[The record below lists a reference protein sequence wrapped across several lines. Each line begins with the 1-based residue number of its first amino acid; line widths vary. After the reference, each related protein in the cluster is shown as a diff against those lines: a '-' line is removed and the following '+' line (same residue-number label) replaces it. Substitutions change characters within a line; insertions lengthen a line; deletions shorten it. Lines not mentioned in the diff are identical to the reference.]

1 MVTSSAARSRTG
13 SSSVATSRTSS
24 RRANSRSAV
33 EDTAQYSPIN
43 LASESPGANSNADS
57 DVDMLDEEEGPAKRW
72 FKEVLIDE
80 PGGFDRTGYEFLDSI
95 VDKVLEEE
103 VDENGLGYRVRF
115 RDRHEGTVSFDKLL
129 ELDNGKEALEKQAAG
144 LNSESDFEQLA
155 EPESE
160 SSEEEEMAKPRRTR
174 ARLSRGKA
182 VTNFSSIQLSE
193 SDSDDEVITR
203 KSTRGRSSRG
213 RPQPSRKSKRRRD
226 DSSEEQEEES
236 EEEDSSRRRSGRR
249 PAPRNQDFGQSRL
262 SFAKHNGRTRSN
274 RMEPSDD
281 EIEDDEESSDDAI
294 NLLRSD
300 VVPRRK
306 RRKLHQLETV
316 NSRSRKNAK
325 PIQEATRR
333 SGRETRHQYN
343 MEEVGEG
350 EIYRSDF
357 DSRPAA
363 IPKATGAKEAF
374 KPLARGN
381 KFRERHMQ
389 YCDTCKN
396 SGNAAGQLVFCQ
408 GCSLSYHRACLGPRG
423 GREHLVTKI
432 DEDDFVLQC
441 RRCVNMPQKKDI
453 HAPNLARCQDC
464 NGIGASCIPFRTRK
478 SPAEEQRE
486 REQNGGQDPIADI
499 SPSLINNPANVMF
512 RCIQCTR
519 PFHYHHLESRNRFSN
534 PEHDDEDSANNRF
547 IEYSKDWTC
556 KQCVDMLGKVSGLV
570 AWRPTDANSYD
581 PSLDVSIVDEDDKEY
596 LVKWENR
603 SYLQSVWMPGAWTWG
618 VIAPAMRKAFF
629 NKQASPKL
637 TTEDAIPEEWVRIDI
652 VLDVKY
658 SNRVDIQG
666 YEIDKARIKEVDTA
680 LIKYKG
686 LGYEDAVWE
695 AVPGPE
701 DGERWTDFVTAYNDW
716 VLGRYTTIPSAT
728 HLRSRIEKVRSGKFK
743 EKAKQPDNLVGGELM
758 KYQVDGLN
766 WLYYQWYKQ
775 KNGILA
781 DEMGLGKTIQ
791 IIAFLATMVQDIK
804 CYPFLV
810 VVPNSTCPNWRREIK
825 QWAPQLRVVTYY
837 GSAKARQMAY
847 EHELFPDNSRT
858 LHCHVV
864 ITSYDAVVDE
874 SSRKFLKAVNWQGLI
889 VDEGQ
894 RLKNDGSILHN
905 CLAALK
911 IPFRILLTGTPLQNN
926 ARELF
931 NLLQFLDDKI
941 NASQMEEEFADMT
954 NEKIMKLHGLI
965 RPFIL
970 RRTKLQVL
978 SFLPAMAQIILPV
991 SMSVLQKRTYR
1002 SILEQRPELLR
1013 SLFSQGTLK
1022 KDERVGLNNILMQ
1035 LRKCLC
1041 HPFVFNQAI
1050 EERHLDQTVTHA
1062 NLVEASSKLQ
1072 LLDVLLP
1079 KLQAAGHRVLIFSQ
1093 FLNMLDIMEDFLEG
1107 MGMAYQRLD
1116 GNIPALE
1123 KQKRID
1129 EYNSKNSQSFAFL
1142 LSTRAG
1148 GVGINLATADTVI
1161 ILDPDFNPHQDIQAI
1176 SRAHRIGQTKKVLCF
1191 QLMTRNSAEEKIMQ
1205 MGRKKMALDEVVI
1218 NKLDE
1223 EDVEEK
1229 DMEGILKHG
1238 MAEIFNDDNPEK
1250 IIKYDEESID
1260 KLLDRTMIEN
1270 TKSDKDDT
1278 AESQFSF
1285 ARVWANDTAALQE
1298 NLEVVEEEQAPD
1310 ASFWEK
1316 ILQEREK
1323 EAAERAARAKLDLG
1337 RGKRQRR
1344 DVNYDGTDSNLPEQA
1359 NRVGSNS
1366 PELELPPIT
1375 PEKPK
1380 RNRKR
1385 HNPGDD
1391 SDTDFQASES
1401 EQESADE
1408 QDAGLV
1414 DPRDL
1419 AEATSKAGTTGAIL
1433 GGSQKPR
1440 TIGGI
1445 HQPPAMKEGPLKAP
1459 AFKRAQLKDPRL
1471 PGDPNARMTNGK
1483 AYPPVR
1489 ACNLC
1494 NQTHFVG
1501 SCPMKLAGPE
1511 HCNIC
1516 GMAHFGH
1523 GRVCPHFKSETQVRQ
1538 MLDTLQ
1544 QSLEPKY
1551 IVDAAKKYL
1560 KGLKGHLVQDKRKA
1574 AEKKAG
1580 YVNGMPRN
1588 GTDVPSLNGLNGS
1601 ARLGMAGPS
1610 NGVNGQFGGQ
1620 QPIVPWDQLPVEDRL
1635 MIITQK

>member
-1 MVTSSAARSRTG
+1 MHHFTPSQNEKLLTC
-13 SSSVATSRTSS
+13 
-24 RRANSRSAV
+24 
-33 EDTAQYSPIN
+33 
-43 LASESPGANSNADS
+43 
-57 DVDMLDEEEGPAKRW
+57 
-72 FKEVLIDE
+72 FK
-80 PGGFDRTGYEFLDSI
+80 
-95 VDKVLEEE
+95 
-103 VDENGLGYRVRF
+103 
-115 RDRHEGTVSFDKLL
+115 VSFDKLL
-129 ELDNGKEALEKQAAG
+129 KLENGEEALEKQQQG
-144 LNSESDFEQLA
+144 LNSESEFDA
-155 EPESE
+155 PDSE
-160 SSEEEEMAKPRRTR
+160 SSDEPEMVETRKTR
-174 ARLSRGKA
+174 ARVQRGKG
-182 VTNFSSIQLSE
+182 FSDFTTIQLSE
-193 SDSDDEVITR
+193 TDSDDDFSS
-203 KSTRGRSSRG
+203 KAPRGRQTRG
-213 RPQPSRKSKRRRD
+213 RPQPSRKSKRRLSDESSQEQSSIDSD
-226 DSSEEQEEES
+226 D
-236 EEEDSSRRRSGRR
+236 EDSNRRRSGRR
-249 PAPRNQDFGQSRL
+249 AAPRKQDSRQSRI
-262 SFAKHNGRTRSN
+262 SFAKHKGRTRANQVDLS
-274 RMEPSDD
+274 D
-281 EIEDDEESSDDAI
+281 EIEDDDSSDDEI
-294 NLLRSD
+294 LLLRSD
-300 VVPRRK
+300 VVSRKTK
-306 RRKLHQLETV
+306 RRKLLHV
-316 NSRSRKNAK
+316 ASANSRTRANEK
-325 PIQEATRR
+325 PIRDATRR
-333 SGRETRHQYN
+333 SDRATRHQIN

-350 EIYRSDF
+350 EIYRSDS
-357 DSRPAA
+357 DSRPGPV
-363 IPKATGAKEAF
+363 PKATGAREAF
-374 KPLARGN
+374 KPLPRGN
-381 KFRERHMQ
+381 RFRERHMQ

-396 SGNAAGQLVFCQ
+396 SSNNAGQLVFCQ

-423 GREHLVTKI
+423 GREHLVTKVG
-432 DEDDFVLQC
+432 EDDFVLQC

-464 NGIGASCIPFRTRK
+464 NEFGASCVPFRTRK

-486 REQNGGQDPIADI
+486 REQNGGEDPIADV
-499 SPSLINNPANVMF
+499 SPSLINNPMNVMF
-512 RCIQCTR
+512 RCTQCTR
-519 PFHYHHLESRNRFSN
+519 PFHYSHLESRNRFSN
-534 PEHDDEDSANNRF
+534 PEHDDEDSANARF
-547 IEYSKDWTC
+547 AEYSKDWKC
-556 KQCVDMLGKVSGLV
+556 KQCADMLSKVSGLV
-570 AWRPTDANSYD
+570 AWRPADANSYN

-596 LVKWENR
+596 LIKWENR
-603 SYLQSVWMPGAWTWG
+603 SYLQSVWMPGPWTWG

-629 NKQASPKL
+629 NKQTSPKM
-637 TTEDAIPEEWVRIDI
+637 TTEDAIPEEWLRIDI

-658 SNRVDIQG
+658 TNRVDIQG
-666 YEIDKARIKEVDTA
+666 YEIDKARIKEVGTA

-695 AVPGPE
+695 VVPGPE

-716 VLGRYTTIPSAT
+716 VLGRYTTLPSVA
-728 HLRSRIEKVRSGKFK
+728 HLRARIDKVRSQKFK
-743 EKAKQPDNLVGGELM
+743 EKAKQPENLVGGELM

-766 WLYYQWYKQ
+766 WLYYQWYQQ

-791 IIAFLATMVQDIK
+791 IIAFLAMMAQDIK

-847 EHELFPDNSRT
+847 EHELFPDGSKT
-858 LHCHVV
+858 LRCHVV
-864 ITSYDAVVDE
+864 ITSYDSVVDE

-894 RLKNDGSILHN
+894 RLKNDESILHS

-931 NLLQFLDDKI
+931 NLLQFLDGTI
-941 NASQMEEEFADMT
+941 NASKMEEEFAEMT
-954 NEKIMKLHGLI
+954 NEKILKLHGLI

-1050 EERHLDQTVTHA
+1050 EERHLDQRVTHT

-1072 LLDVLLP
+1072 LLEVLLP

-1093 FLNMLDIMEDFLEG
+1093 FLNMLDIMEDFLDG
-1107 MGMAYQRLD
+1107 MEMPYQRLD
-1116 GNIPALE
+1116 GQIPALE

-1129 EYNSKNSQSFAFL
+1129 EFNGKNSALFAFL

-1238 MAEIFNDDNPEK
+1238 MAEIFNDDNPEQV
-1250 IIKYDEESID
+1250 IKYDEESID
-1260 KLLDRTMIEN
+1260 KLLDRSMIEN
-1270 TKSDKDDT
+1270 TKASKDDT

-1285 ARVWANDTAALQE
+1285 ARVWANDSAALQE
-1298 NLEVVEEEQAPD
+1298 TLEVSEEEQAPD

-1316 ILQEREK
+1316 ILQERER

-1344 DVNYDGTDSNLPEQA
+1344 DVNYDGTDSNLPTDA
-1359 NRVGSNS
+1359 IRVGSNS
-1366 PELELPPIT
+1366 PELDLPPIT

-1385 HNPGDD
+1385 NNPEDD

-1401 EQESADE
+1401 EQESGDE
-1408 QDAGLV
+1408 QDAGPV
-1414 DPRDL
+1414 SPKDL
-1419 AEATSKAGTTGAIL
+1419 ADVPSKAGTTGAIL
-1433 GGSQKPR
+1433 GASSKPKG
-1440 TIGGI
+1440 IGGTQ
-1445 HQPPAMKEGPLKAP
+1445 QPPATKAP
-1459 AFKRAQLKDPRL
+1459 AKTPGKPSRPSFNPNNANYLPEFRRATMKDPRL
-1471 PGDPNARMTNGK
+1471 PTNPNARMKNGK
-1483 AYPPVR
+1483 PYPAVR

-1501 SCPMKLAGPE
+1501 TCPMKIAGVE
-1511 HCNIC
+1511 FCNIC

-1560 KGLKGHLVQDKRKA
+1560 KGLKGHLVQDKRRA
-1574 AEKKAG
+1574 VEKKAG
-1580 YVNGMPRN
+1580 YVNGMPPQVN
-1588 GTDVPSLNGLNGS
+1588 GSNTPGLNG
-1601 ARLGMAGPS
+1601 AVRAGQAGPS
-1610 NGVNGQFGGQ
+1610 DGMGGGQGGQ
-1620 QPIVPWDQLPVEDRL
+1620 QQQQVVPWDQLPIEERL
-1635 MIITQK
+1635 MIIAQR